1 VSKLRFYEI
10 YLTISSSVTIWV
22 GMTLRSSGRKFLR
35 SSFESADLADTVNQ
49 MLQIGFYLANIGY
62 IAVLFRTYDALDT
75 TQSVLEA
82 GIPKLGGVF
91 LILGL
96 VHLFNMLIIAKMR
109 RGSHDVRPSSSA
121 HVTTHT
127 PAKVLEEA
135 YHLRSEQKAIR
146 EEVGG
151 DPAAH
156 PDGGTGDL
164 S

>member
-1 VSKLRFYEI
+1 VSKLTFYEI
-10 YLTISSSVTIWV
+10 YLTISLSVTIWV
-22 GMTLRSSGRKFLR
+22 GTTLRSSGRKFLR
-35 SSFESADLADTVNQ
+35 SSFESEDLADTVNH

-109 RGSHDVRPSSSA
+109 RPSHETAAPTPPHPA
-121 HVTTHT
+121 THT
-127 PAKVLEEA
+127 PLKVLEEA
-135 YHLRSEQKAIR
+135 YHLRS
-146 EEVGG
+146 
-151 DPAAH
+151 
-156 PDGGTGDL
+156 
-164 S
+164 